1 MTPMFMLKDAESR
14 FDGRHDEF
22 SEYLRTEYG
31 SAETAWILADGAE
44 SEKRSDGEKFSARFL
59 HWLSKRTRSAAASGS
74 EV

>member
-1 MTPMFMLKDAESR
+1 MTPIFMIKDAQSR

-31 SAETAWILADGAE
+31 SPDGAWIMGDGARPKVP
-44 SEKRSDGEKFSARFL
+44 SKSGRFGRKL
-59 HWLSKRTRSAAASGS
+59 WRWFAERLRNAPAEGL